1 MIRRAAV
8 VAFAIGVLACP
19 AGASAAR
26 KWLEPATVFDQ
37 SAALG
42 VTVAMAPDGT
52 AMIARVRAVAPFQV
66 LEAVVKPP
74 GEPPSPPVELARS
87 APARAFPYGRR
98 LPGLT
103 AGSWSLRRDG
113 STR

>member
-8 VAFAIGVLACP
+8 VAFTIGVLACP
-19 AGASAAR
+19 AGASAAP

-37 SAALG
+37 SAAQG

-74 GEPPSPPVELARS
+74 GEPPAPPLELGAQRRRQDHL
-87 APARAFPYGRR
+87 PAGGVGR
-98 LPGLT
+98 P
-103 AGSWSLRRDG
+103 
-113 STR
+113 